1 MGVTHIFGPYEAPY
15 GLIVMTFDLRK
26 DDPFRRN
33 RSDYPNNELEF

>member
-26 DDPFRRN
+26 DDL
-33 RSDYPNNELEF
+33 S